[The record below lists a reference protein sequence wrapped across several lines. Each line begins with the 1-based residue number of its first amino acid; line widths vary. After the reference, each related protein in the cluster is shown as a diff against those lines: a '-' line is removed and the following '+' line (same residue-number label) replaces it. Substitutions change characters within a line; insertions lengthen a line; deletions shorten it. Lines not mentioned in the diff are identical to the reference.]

1 MMNFGNI
8 LSTFY
13 YLNPFH
19 RCRESAW
26 ASFSSLQEHF
36 MGHCYQ
42 VKQWLPTHQS
52 TWAALSGSLSISPF
66 VFLCVLI
73 SFSWTIRANLK
84 DAWSVDPVFPADLC
98 EPWVKG
104 STCTGSAHPPAL
116 GGFVTVHEGMIS
128 AQFLCDIQEPKYNRR
143 ARGWVNCHRDTLWKS
158 WEEQQ
163 QWL

>member
-1 MMNFGNI
+1 MMAHTESAPTESSAELDRLSFTKLYTSSASSFMTNFWNI

-26 ASFSSLQEHF
+26 ASFSSSQEHF

-42 VKQWLPTHQS
+42 VKQWLSTHQS
-52 TWAALSGSLSISPF
+52 AWAALSGSLSISLF
-66 VFLCVLI
+66 EFLCVLI

-104 STCTGSAHPPAL
+104 ST
-116 GGFVTVHEGMIS
+116 
-128 AQFLCDIQEPKYNRR
+128 R
-143 ARGWVNCHRDTLWKS
+143 APLIRQL
-158 WEEQQ
+158 
-163 QWL
+163 